1 MTEPERLPT
10 MAKKVADP
18 APQAQVQIPAAPDTA
33 AAVAATD
40 ALVAP
45 DAGGAPP
52 APPGPAAIAS
62 PSSAAAL
69 PPETVR
75 EALRLVDAGWVTFRN
90 AAARFPAERMDE
102 HLTEGGWTRKQ
113 MLAHIAAWHDLTTER
128 LGKFALGG
136 KPVPLDSDED
146 RFNARVARQAVGK
159 TAGEVLKDMEATF
172 NKLRRRLQSMTD
184 QQLTAQR
191 GWAAHVIA
199 GNTYDHYREHYA
211 DIYTPEP
218 AEGQARR
225 R

>member
-1 MTEPERLPT
+1 MTEPERLPI

-18 APQAQVQIPAAPDTA
+18 EPQAPVQPPAAPDA
-33 AAVAATD
+33 AAEA
-40 ALVAP
+40 VAP
-45 DAGGAPP
+45 DA
-52 APPGPAAIAS
+52 
-62 PSSAAAL
+62 AAAPIATAFP
-69 PPETVR
+69 PPETVHD
-75 EALRLVDAGWVTFRN
+75 AVRLVDAGWVAFRN
-90 AAARFPAERMDE
+90 AAARFPGERMDE

-136 KPVPLDSDED
+136 KPVPLDGDED
-146 RFNARVARQAVGK
+146 KFNARVARQAVGK

-184 QQLTAQR
+184 QQLTAHR

-199 GNTYDHYREHYA
+199 GNTYDHYREHMA

-218 AEGQARR
+218 AEGQGRR

>member
-18 APQAQVQIPAAPDTA
+18 EPQAQIQPP
-33 AAVAATD
+33 
-40 ALVAP
+40 VAP
-45 DAGGAPP
+45 DAATARGTVDAPGA
-52 APPGPAAIAS
+52 AVPPGAAAAPAAIDALA
-62 PSSAAAL
+62 SAAAL
-69 PPETVR
+69 PAPETVR
-75 EALRLVDAGWVTFRN
+75 QALRLVDAGWVAFRN
-90 AAARFPAERMDE
+90 AAARFPGERMDE

-146 RFNARVARQAVGK
+146 KFNARVARQAVGK

-184 QQLTAQR
+184 QQLTAQD

-199 GNTYDHYREHYA
+199 GNTYDHYREHMA

-218 AEGQARR
+218 AEGQGRR